1 MSSRARLSAR
11 LALATVVLPS
21 LAFAQDNIVPFGQE
35 DSPRAHLR
43 DRYRKPESS
52 QKLSDSVRKLK
63 SEDVEERLEAIHT
76 LGQIDDPK
84 ATEALVGV
92 ASDLDMRVRIKA
104 IDTLGLVKAKDAT
117 PLLVQQ
123 LFMRDTDLGTK
134 QRILASLGKIGDRRA
149 TGPIMDFLS
158 RTVDPAVRGNAIF
171 ALGDIGDPAA
181 LPSLEALAKEGQDP
195 LLRSLAAEAAR
206 KIRARPAPAVVPPA
220 LAVDRRG
227 QGSEPASP

>member
-1 MSSRARLSAR
+1 MSSRAWLGAPLV
-11 LALATVVLPS
+11 LAAVALPA
-21 LAFAQDNIVPFGQE
+21 LVFAQDSIVPFGQE
-35 DSPRAHLR
+35 DSPRTNLR
-43 DRYRKPESS
+43 NRSKPENS

-63 SEDVEERLEAIHT
+63 GDDVEERLEAIRT
-76 LGQIDDPK
+76 LGQMDDPK
-84 ATEALVGV
+84 ATEALVGA

-104 IDTLGLVKAKDAT
+104 IDTLGHAKAKDAT

-134 QRILASLGKIGDRRA
+134 QRILASLGKIGDKRA

-158 RTVDPAVRGNAIF
+158 RNVDPAVRGNAIF

-181 LPSLEALAKEGQDP
+181 LPSLEALAKDGEDP
-195 LLRSLAAEAAR
+195 LLRSLAVEAAR

-227 QGSEPASP
+227 QGGAPVGQ

>member
-11 LALATVVLPS
+11 LALATVVLPA
-21 LAFAQDNIVPFGQE
+21 LAFAQDSIVPFGQE
-35 DSPRAHLR
+35 DGPRAHLR

-52 QKLSDSVRKLK
+52 QKLSDSMRKLK
-63 SEDVEERLEAIHT
+63 SEDVEERLEAIRT

-134 QRILASLGKIGDRRA
+134 QRILASLGKIGDKRA

-158 RTVDPAVRGNAIF
+158 RNIDPAVRGNAIF
-171 ALGDIGDPAA
+171 ALGDIGDPVA
-181 LPSLEALAKEGQDP
+181 LPSLEALAKDGEDP

-227 QGSEPASP
+227 PGGAPASQ

>member
-1 MSSRARLSAR
+1 MLPRARPSAR
-11 LALATVVLPS
+11 LALATVLLPA
-21 LAFAQDNIVPFGQE
+21 LAFAQDAIVPFGQE

-43 DRYRKPESS
+43 DRYRKPENS

-63 SEDVEERLEAIHT
+63 SEDVEERLDAIRT
-76 LGQIDDPK
+76 LGQMDDPK
-84 ATEALVGV
+84 ATEALVAA
-92 ASDLDMRVRIKA
+92 ASDLDTRVRIKA
-104 IDTLGLVKAKDAT
+104 IDALGHVQAKDAT

-134 QRILASLGKIGDRRA
+134 RRILASLGKIGDRRA

-158 RTVDPAVRGNAIF
+158 RDIDPAVRGNAIF

-181 LPSLEALAKEGQDP
+181 LPSLEALAKDGQDP
-195 LLRSLAAEAAR
+195 LLRSLAAEAVR

-227 QGSEPASP
+227 QGSAPASP

>member
-1 MSSRARLSAR
+1 MSPRARPSAR
-11 LALATVVLPS
+11 LALATVLLPA
-21 LAFAQDNIVPFGQE
+21 LAFAQDAIVPFGQE

-43 DRYRKPESS
+43 DRYRKPENS
-52 QKLSDSVRKLK
+52 QKLSDSARKLK
-63 SEDVEERLEAIHT
+63 SEDVEERLDAIRT
-76 LGQIDDPK
+76 LGQLDDPK
-84 ATEALVGV
+84 ATEYLVAA
-92 ASDLDMRVRIKA
+92 ASDPDMRVRIKA
-104 IDTLGLVKAKDAT
+104 IDTLGHIKAKDAT

-158 RTVDPAVRGNAIF
+158 RDIDPAVRGNAIF

-181 LPSLEALAKEGQDP
+181 LPSLEVLARDAQDP

-206 KIRARPAPAVVPPA
+206 KIRARPAPAVVPRA
-220 LAVDRRG
+220 LAVDRRD
-227 QGSEPASP
+227 QGGAPAKP

>member
-1 MSSRARLSAR
+1 MSSRVWLSAR
-11 LALATVVLPS
+11 LALALVVLPA
-21 LAFAQDNIVPFGQE
+21 LAFAQDSIVPFGQE

-43 DRYRKPESS
+43 DRNRKPENS

-63 SEDVEERLEAIHT
+63 SEDVEERLDAIRT
-76 LGQIDDPK
+76 LGQMDDPK
-84 ATEALVGV
+84 ATEALVAA

-104 IDTLGLVKAKDAT
+104 IDALGHVQAKDAT

-134 QRILASLGKIGDRRA
+134 RRILASLGKIGDRRA
-149 TGPIMDFLS
+149 SGPIMDFLS
-158 RTVDPAVRGNAIF
+158 RDIDPAVRGNAIF

-181 LPSLEALAKEGQDP
+181 LPSLEALAKDAQDP
-195 LLRSLAAEAAR
+195 LLRSLAAEAVR

-227 QGSEPASP
+227 QGSAPASP